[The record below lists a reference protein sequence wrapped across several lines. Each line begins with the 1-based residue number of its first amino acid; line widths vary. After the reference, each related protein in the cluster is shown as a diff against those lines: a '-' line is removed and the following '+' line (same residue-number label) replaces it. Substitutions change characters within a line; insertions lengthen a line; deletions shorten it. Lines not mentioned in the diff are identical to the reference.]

1 MRGRIYRYNC
11 ESQLVSQCHTV
22 SSPNAWPVKAFG
34 EGRCRDNLSLVQ
46 KQKLTYVCIRFPKNF
61 KVFICLVRHSGYSTT
76 SEQIFSF
83 LFSSAPHSSA
93 LLPMFLQGEGG
104 TGQLQQQTPL
114 VHILD
119 VCCSMIDG
127 ITFPTFSA
135 TVRESTTTIRRARA
149 EKNFA
154 KPYGP
159 VKV

>member
-1 MRGRIYRYNC
+1 LLYVLFDTLDTV
-11 ESQLVSQCHTV
+11 QQVSKYFP
-22 SSPNAWPVKAFG
+22 SFSPLPPA
-34 EGRCRDNLSLVQ
+34 
-46 KQKLTYVCIRFPKNF
+46 
-61 KVFICLVRHSGYSTT
+61 
-76 SEQIFSF
+76 
-83 LFSSAPHSSA
+83 A

-159 VKV
+159 VRV